1 MGFQNRFALFSVHG
15 FWTNHFIFIS
25 LLLPNVKIRLFGQTT
40 GGDFDNHLAQCLPYS
55 GQQMLISPMM

>member
-40 GGDFDNHLAQCLPYS
+40 GGDFDNH
-55 GQQMLISPMM
+55 